1 MAAEFG
7 SIDDW
12 VAWKNELIGWRNNI
26 AQIVNAHSE
35 TLNQLTGMKE
45 TIANITSDNTLMKN
59 NIAMLLK
66 DDGQPRAAQRY
77 AKSASESKVIQSLKV
92 LKDKL
97 GFKQWHDKFSN
108 ALSQLYPDSSQLMQR
123 MRRLLDQ
130 KRHEVTIAMW
140 HEAAEEE
147 GWETEKI

>member
-45 TIANITSDNTLMKN
+45 TIANITSDNTLMKK

-66 DDGQPRAAQRY
+66 DDGQPRAAQRH
-77 AKSASESKVIQSLKV
+77 AKSASESKAIQSLKV

-130 KRHEVTIAMW
+130 TKHEVTIAM
-140 HEAAEEE
+140 
-147 GWETEKI
+147 